1 MALPPLALAADPRW
15 IGVPVPSREGGPRA
29 PAPTTEELVAQCQ
42 AGHRAAFALLVEQYQ
57 ERVFN
62 FLLQLTRQRQDAED
76 LTQVTFLKAY
86 QGLHRYRGT
95 GAFTTW
101 LFTIAKR
108 TAFSHLRAA
117 WPHEVLSEANE
128 PASLAEG
135 PATVLAAAE
144 SRTSL
149 WAAARRLSPAQFQAL
164 WLRYAEGFSVAEVA
178 TVMGTNHVRVRVL
191 LHRGRRELAR
201 RLRAA
206 ETGGTRSPELA

>member
-1 MALPPLALAADPRW
+1 MPPLVLAADPRRL
-15 IGVPVPSREGGPRA
+15 GVPVTAEEGGSRV
-29 PAPTTEELVAQCQ
+29 PASSTEELVAQCQ
-42 AGHRAAFALLVEQYQ
+42 AGQRGAFALLVERYQ

-62 FLLQLTRQRQDAED
+62 FLLQLTRHRQDAED

-86 QGLHRYRGT
+86 QSLPRYRGT

-108 TAFSHLRAA
+108 SAISHLRAA
-117 WPHEVLSEANE
+117 RPLEVLSEENE

-135 PATVLAAAE
+135 PAAMVAAAE
-144 SRTSL
+144 SRASL

-178 TVMGTNHVRVRVL
+178 TVMGTNQVRVRVL

-206 ETGGTRSPELA
+206 ETGGAGSPEPA